1 MIPIFHTIP
10 TPLKKTM
17 DHSFN
22 LLLSLLLVCSF
33 APLTVMCRD
42 LVNPNP
48 YPSLLERLKLDG
60 EDSSTCW
67 DSLFELQS
75 CTGEI
80 VLFFLNGETYLGPKC
95 CDAIRTIQN
104 HCWPTML
111 GSVGINGEESDIL
124 LGYCD
129 AAADDDTPP
138 HPPHHHHHPLPPS
151 PPRAPNPIPH
161 TTTSHVINPW
171 SERIECFAWNHYLI
185 MSVSVFWMF
194 LPACII
200 SSLVEEGTYKY
211 TIWISKEFIF

>member
-1 MIPIFHTIP
+1 
-10 TPLKKTM
+10 M
-17 DHSFN
+17 DHSCK
-22 LLLSLLLVCSF
+22 LLLSLLLVCCF

-42 LVNPNP
+42 LVNPNANP

-60 EDSSTCW
+60 DGEEDSSTCW

-129 AAADDDTPP
+129 AADDNNNSGSTTPL
-138 HPPHHHHHPLPPS
+138 HPPHHHPPLPPS
-151 PPRAPNPIPH
+151 PPRAPNSIPH

-171 SERIECFAWNHYLI
+171 SKNRMFCMKPLSYYEWC
-185 MSVSVFWMF
+185 VFWCSF
-194 LPACII
+194 LPA
-200 SSLVEEGTYKY
+200 SLYNMNIKRVYFLINGLEKL
-211 TIWISKEFIF
+211 

>member
-1 MIPIFHTIP
+1 
-10 TPLKKTM
+10 M
-17 DHSFN
+17 DHSCK

-138 HPPHHHHHPLPPS
+138 HPPHHHHHHPLPPS

-161 TTTSHVINPW
+161 TTTSHVINP
-171 SERIECFAWNHYLI
+171 
-185 MSVSVFWMF
+185 
-194 LPACII
+194 
-200 SSLVEEGTYKY
+200 
-211 TIWISKEFIF
+211 